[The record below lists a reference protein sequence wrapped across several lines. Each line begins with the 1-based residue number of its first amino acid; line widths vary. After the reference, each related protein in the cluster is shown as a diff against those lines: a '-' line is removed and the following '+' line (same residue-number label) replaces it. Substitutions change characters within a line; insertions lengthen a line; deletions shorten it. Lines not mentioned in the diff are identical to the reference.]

1 MELLFIIS
9 LSVLIYT
16 YFVYGLL
23 LKIWTS
29 FIKKPEHH
37 MPKTCDLPDVTHIIA
52 SYNEEAIIRE
62 KIENSINL
70 NYPSEKLKTIFV
82 TDGSTDKSMEILS
95 KESKVINYHIDKR
108 EGKLAAVNRV
118 IKDVTTEIIVFSDA
132 NALLNSE
139 AMLNLAIHFQD
150 SKIGAVAGEKKV
162 ESENKD
168 DAAASGEGVY
178 WKYESWLKKL
188 DYHLYS
194 VVGAAGELFAIRTA
208 LYQKPKENLLIE
220 DFVTSMT
227 VAKNGYRVAYA
238 PDAIATEKASA
249 GIEEEL
255 KRKIRISA
263 GGLQAVVYLAAL
275 MNPFR
280 YGVLSFQY
288 ISHRVFRWTLAPLA
302 LVTVFIANLFLLVD
316 SKRIY
321 IFIFLGQLI
330 FYALSIVGYLFKT
343 NKIKFKFAFIPFYF
357 TFMNISVFL
366 GLFNLISGNYKI
378 TWEKSN
384 RRY

>member
-9 LSVLIYT
+9 LSILIYT
-16 YFVYGLL
+16 YLGYGLV

-29 FIKKPEHH
+29 FIKKPERYI
-37 MPKTCDLPDVTHIIA
+37 PKNDDLPDVTHIIA
-52 SYNEEAIIRE
+52 SYNEADILRE
-62 KIENSINL
+62 KIKNSITL
-70 NYPSEKLKTIFV
+70 KYPYEKLKTIFV

-95 KESKVINYHIDKR
+95 KEPNVINYHIDKR

-118 IKDVTTEIIVFSDA
+118 IKDVKTEIIVFSDA

-139 AMLNLAIHFQD
+139 AILNLVIHFQD

-162 ESENKD
+162 ETENKD
-168 DAAASGEGVY
+168 DAAASGEGLY

-208 LYQKPKENLLIE
+208 LYKKPKENFLIE
-220 DFVTSMT
+220 DFITSMT
-227 VAKNGYRVAYA
+227 VAKNGFRVAYA
-238 PDAIATEKASA
+238 PDAIATEKSSA
-249 GIEEEL
+249 CIQEEL

-263 GGLQAVVYLAAL
+263 GGLQSVVHFITL
-275 MNPFR
+275 MNPLR

-302 LVTVFIANLFLLVD
+302 LINAFIANSFLLVD
-316 SKRIY
+316 SKMIY
-321 IFIFLGQLI
+321 KFFFTGQII
-330 FYALSIVGYLFKT
+330 FYGLSILGYILRN
-343 NKIKFKFAFIPFYF
+343 NKVRLKFAFVPFYF
-357 TFMNISVFL
+357 TFMNFSVFFGFFRL
-366 GLFNLISGNYKI
+366 VSGDYKV
-378 TWEKSN
+378 TWEKAN
-384 RRY
+384 RRN

>member
-16 YFVYGLL
+16 YFGYGLL

-29 FIKKPEHH
+29 FIKKPERYI
-37 MPKTCDLPDVTHIIA
+37 PKTEDLPDVTHIIA
-52 SYNEEAIIRE
+52 SYNEEDIIRE
-62 KIENSINL
+62 KIKNSITL
-70 NYPSEKLKTIFV
+70 NYPFEKLKTIFV

-95 KESKVINYHIDKR
+95 KEPKVINYHIDKR

-118 IKDVTTEIIVFSDA
+118 IQDVTTEIIVFSDA

-150 SKIGAVAGEKKV
+150 SKVGAVAGEKKV

-220 DFVTSMT
+220 DFITSMT

-302 LVTVFIANLFLLVD
+302 LVIVFIANLFLLDD

-330 FYALSIVGYLFKT
+330 FYVLSIVGYLFKT
-343 NKIKFKFAFIPFYF
+343 YKIKFKFAFVPFYF
-357 TFMNISVFL
+357 TFMNISVFF
-366 GLFNLISGNYKI
+366 GFFRLISGNYKI